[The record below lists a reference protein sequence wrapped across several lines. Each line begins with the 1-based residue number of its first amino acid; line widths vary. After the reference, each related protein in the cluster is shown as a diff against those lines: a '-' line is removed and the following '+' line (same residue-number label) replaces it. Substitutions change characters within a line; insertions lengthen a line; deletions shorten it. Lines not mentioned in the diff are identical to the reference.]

1 MFKNN
6 NDNICSIQIS
16 SAKSAFAAE
25 LCSTFFNNN
34 DNSGEFGIAA
44 YDASLNSTAFELT
57 NFIAYPNPVKDVLN
71 LEYTANMSSVAVYNM
86 IGQQVINQ
94 QVNATAAKINMTELN
109 SGTYVVQVV
118 IDGTTQVLKVV
129 KE

>member
-1 MFKNN
+1 M
-6 NDNICSIQIS
+6 
-16 SAKSAFAAE
+16 
-25 LCSTFFNNN
+25 
-34 DNSGEFGIAA
+34 
-44 YDASLNSTAFELT
+44 
-57 NFIAYPNPVKDVLN
+57 AYPNPVKDVLN
-71 LEYTANMSSVAVYNM
+71 LEYTSNMTSVAVYNM

>member
-1 MFKNN
+1 M
-6 NDNICSIQIS
+6 
-16 SAKSAFAAE
+16 
-25 LCSTFFNNN
+25 
-34 DNSGEFGIAA
+34 
-44 YDASLNSTAFELT
+44 NSTAFELT